1 MFLPLLLLFILV
13 VVIIVTAKMPEASQ
27 GAYYDKYGNELCLT
41 YHELVGLH
49 TGRRACPTQQ
59 ELPF

>member
-13 VVIIVTAKMPEASQ
+13 VVIVVTAKMPEASR
-27 GAYYDKYGNELCLT
+27 GAYYDKHGNELCLT
-41 YHELVGLH
+41 CHNPVGLH
-49 TGRRACPTQQ
+49 EEKRACPTQK